1 LCASPP
7 GQHGS
12 ERPIAWF
19 PYSNDCIALSS
30 TQDQSENNGLHWI
43 SRARNA
49 EGKAITV
56 LCVDDEQQTA
66 LRSVLE
72 SEGYKVLVAASGSEG
87 LETFKSEA
95 VNAVILDYWMMDMS
109 GLKVAQQIRQLSRSV
124 PIIMLSSYIELLD
137 ESLGLVDVWIRKGER
152 SPRYLLNR
160 LAELLDVGSS
170 A

>member
-1 LCASPP
+1 M
-7 GQHGS
+7 GS
-12 ERPIAWF
+12 TGSAAPVMQKEA
-19 PYSNDCIALSS
+19 
-30 TQDQSENNGLHWI
+30 
-43 SRARNA
+43 
-49 EGKAITV
+49 KAITV

-109 GLKVAQQIRQLSRSV
+109 GLKLAQQIRQLSRSV

-152 SPRYLLNR
+152 SPRYLLKR

>member
-1 LCASPP
+1 MQKEA
-7 GQHGS
+7 
-12 ERPIAWF
+12 
-19 PYSNDCIALSS
+19 
-30 TQDQSENNGLHWI
+30 
-43 SRARNA
+43 
-49 EGKAITV
+49 KAITV

-72 SEGYKVLVAASGSEG
+72 SEGYKVLVAASGLEG

>member
-1 LCASPP
+1 MQKEA
-7 GQHGS
+7 
-12 ERPIAWF
+12 
-19 PYSNDCIALSS
+19 
-30 TQDQSENNGLHWI
+30 
-43 SRARNA
+43 
-49 EGKAITV
+49 KAITV

>member
-1 LCASPP
+1 M
-7 GQHGS
+7 GFTGS
-12 ERPIAWF
+12 AAPAMQKEA
-19 PYSNDCIALSS
+19 
-30 TQDQSENNGLHWI
+30 
-43 SRARNA
+43 
-49 EGKAITV
+49 KAITV

>member
-1 LCASPP
+1 MQKEA
-7 GQHGS
+7 
-12 ERPIAWF
+12 
-19 PYSNDCIALSS
+19 
-30 TQDQSENNGLHWI
+30 
-43 SRARNA
+43 
-49 EGKAITV
+49 KAITV

-109 GLKVAQQIRQLSRSV
+109 GLKVAQQIRRLSRSV

-137 ESLGLVDVWIRKGER
+137 ESLGVVDVWIRKGER
-152 SPRYLLNR
+152 SPRYLLKR
-160 LAELLDVGSS
+160 LAELLDVGST

>member
-1 LCASPP
+1 MQKEA
-7 GQHGS
+7 
-12 ERPIAWF
+12 
-19 PYSNDCIALSS
+19 
-30 TQDQSENNGLHWI
+30 
-43 SRARNA
+43 
-49 EGKAITV
+49 KAITV

-109 GLKVAQQIRQLSRSV
+109 GLKLAQQIRQLSRSV

-152 SPRYLLNR
+152 SPRYLLKR

>member
-1 LCASPP
+1 MQKEA
-7 GQHGS
+7 
-12 ERPIAWF
+12 
-19 PYSNDCIALSS
+19 
-30 TQDQSENNGLHWI
+30 
-43 SRARNA
+43 
-49 EGKAITV
+49 KAITV

-72 SEGYKVLVAASGSEG
+72 SEGYKVLFAASGSEG

-109 GLKVAQQIRQLSRSV
+109 GLKLAQQIRQLSRSV

-137 ESLGLVDVWIRKGER
+137 ESLGLVDVWIRKVER
-152 SPRYLLNR
+152 SPRYLLKR

>member
-1 LCASPP
+1 M
-7 GQHGS
+7 GFTGS
-12 ERPIAWF
+12 AAPAMQKEA
-19 PYSNDCIALSS
+19 N
-30 TQDQSENNGLHWI
+30 
-43 SRARNA
+43 
-49 EGKAITV
+49 AITV

>member
-1 LCASPP
+1 MQKEA
-7 GQHGS
+7 
-12 ERPIAWF
+12 
-19 PYSNDCIALSS
+19 
-30 TQDQSENNGLHWI
+30 
-43 SRARNA
+43 
-49 EGKAITV
+49 KAITV

-72 SEGYKVLVAASGSEG
+72 SEGYKVLFAASGSEG

-152 SPRYLLNR
+152 SSSNR
-160 LAELLDVGSS
+160 LFFAGGEIIPDSGARQDGRSEAGERSRRSQSKSVALVENVFSRQINRKATAQLAPGK
-170 A
+170 

>member
-1 LCASPP
+1 MQKEA
-7 GQHGS
+7 
-12 ERPIAWF
+12 
-19 PYSNDCIALSS
+19 
-30 TQDQSENNGLHWI
+30 
-43 SRARNA
+43 
-49 EGKAITV
+49 KAITV

-109 GLKVAQQIRQLSRSV
+109 GLKVAQQIRRLSRSV

-152 SPRYLLNR
+152 SPRYLLKR
-160 LAELLDVGSS
+160 LAELLDVGST

>member
-1 LCASPP
+1 M
-7 GQHGS
+7 GFTGS
-12 ERPIAWF
+12 AAPAMQKEA
-19 PYSNDCIALSS
+19 
-30 TQDQSENNGLHWI
+30 
-43 SRARNA
+43 NA
-49 EGKAITV
+49 FTV

>member
-1 LCASPP
+1 M
-7 GQHGS
+7 GFTGS
-12 ERPIAWF
+12 AAPAMQKEA
-19 PYSNDCIALSS
+19 N
-30 TQDQSENNGLHWI
+30 
-43 SRARNA
+43 
-49 EGKAITV
+49 AITV

-72 SEGYKVLVAASGSEG
+72 SEGYKVLVAASGAEG

-160 LAELLDVGSS
+160 LAELLDMGSS

>member
-1 LCASPP
+1 M
-7 GQHGS
+7 GFTGS
-12 ERPIAWF
+12 AAPAMQKEA
-19 PYSNDCIALSS
+19 
-30 TQDQSENNGLHWI
+30 T
-43 SRARNA
+43 
-49 EGKAITV
+49 AITV
-56 LCVDDEQQTA
+56 LCVDDEQQSA

-109 GLKVAQQIRQLSRSV
+109 GLKLAQQIRQLSRSV

-152 SPRYLLNR
+152 SPRYLLKR
-160 LAELLDVGSS
+160 LAELLDGVSS

>member
-1 LCASPP
+1 MQKEA
-7 GQHGS
+7 
-12 ERPIAWF
+12 
-19 PYSNDCIALSS
+19 N
-30 TQDQSENNGLHWI
+30 
-43 SRARNA
+43 
-49 EGKAITV
+49 AITV